1 MEEVSKTNIVSFSHV
16 GTYFHSF
23 YFLPF
28 MSQLFQLNTSGRP
41 LRLFGSA
48 PLQIPR
54 RASLGVYSLY
64 SRGND
69 TELDTN

>member
-1 MEEVSKTNIVSFSHV
+1 
-16 GTYFHSF
+16 
-23 YFLPF
+23 
-28 MSQLFQLNTSGRP
+28 MSQLFQLNPFGRP

-48 PLQIPR
+48 PLQVST

-64 SRGND
+64 NRGND